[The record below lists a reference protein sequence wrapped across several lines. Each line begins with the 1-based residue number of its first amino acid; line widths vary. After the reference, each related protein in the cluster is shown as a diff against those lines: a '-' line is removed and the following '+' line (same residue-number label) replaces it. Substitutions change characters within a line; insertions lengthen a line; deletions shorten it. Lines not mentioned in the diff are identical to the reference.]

1 MTTSGQPLAI
11 VTGGGTGL
19 GLAVATRLA
28 ADGYSVLALGLDR
41 EDTLPSGIE
50 FRRFDVTDERAVDK
64 LAQEF
69 GELDALV
76 NAAGIILHDDA
87 EFSRDGFRKVM
98 DINLGGT
105 QLLTYALKPALTKRK
120 GAVVNFASLWSVF
133 GSSRNPAYSAS
144 KGAVLQLTKALAVA
158 WAPEGIRVNAVAPG
172 WMVTRMTIS
181 ARNVPERNAA
191 ITPRIPM
198 GRWGQPDE
206 IADVVGFLISN
217 QARYV
222 TGVMIPV
229 DGGYSAA

>member
-87 EFSRDGFRKVM
+87 EFSRDGFREVM

-181 ARNVPERNAA
+181 ARNVPERNAT

>member
-41 EDTLPSGIE
+41 EDTLSSGIE

-76 NAAGIILHDDA
+76 NAAGIILHDNA

>member
-76 NAAGIILHDDA
+76 NAAGIILHDNA

-229 DGGYSAA
+229 DGYSAA

>member
-76 NAAGIILHDDA
+76 NAAGIILHDNA